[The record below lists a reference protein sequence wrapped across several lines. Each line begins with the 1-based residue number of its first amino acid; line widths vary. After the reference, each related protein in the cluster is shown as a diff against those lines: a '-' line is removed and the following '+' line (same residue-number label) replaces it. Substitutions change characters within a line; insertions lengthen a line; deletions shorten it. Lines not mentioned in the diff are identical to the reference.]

1 MARYQCPSTPFSTP
15 LSGSARQAEARIRNL
30 FQGPKRRPPVWLM
43 ALTLLL
49 IFSCGGLVTCRTAA
63 SPPPEEGAPVFSL
76 TTPGKES
83 VPFSDLLG
91 FSGTAIH
98 TVREDLSDWYEYQI
112 RLPDGTSFSLADTS
126 GLMYHLDLD
135 GDGHPDLLAHDPD
148 GGWLLVWRRWPDGS
162 VRSQDLRQAA
172 AELLGLEGTPWELV
186 ALTFHPQ
193 DEMVSIRSAADPSQI
208 LLTLPL
214 SQLLEAACGG
224 NILLASSGQQGEDL
238 IPLSDTLPFG
248 TYAVFR
254 EGLDLDGTGGTDDSV
269 TVFSYDDDSASG
281 PLTVVEAALG
291 TGEVLTWE
299 LPSTGH
305 PRLLPASFTPS
316 GLQSVVLVLE
326 DRYSNYG
333 AASCFVLAVEE
344 GALTEQVRLGTW
356 EDNADDLAP
365 DCPVIWS
372 AYLHTRPDGL
382 QVLRVPILYDK
393 WHQPEWATL
402 SWTQAGWDLT
412 RDGYLT
418 DTETVTVGPGRT
430 LTLALRCPIP
440 APDDSSQLRYD
451 QIQVL
456 DGGTLLQTIT
466 PDSFTPDSRAA
477 FQGFVAFS
485 PLLDYVDVRDID
497 FDGSE
502 DFGVLCDTTH
512 NEAHCWFVWDE
523 ASGSFRYLTTLGG
536 RLEVLPE
543 TGQLVEGWWTDGPE
557 PVYHALAYNSRGE
570 LVLVP
575 SQSDGLF

>member
-1 MARYQCPSTPFSTP
+1 MTRPCPYTPLSTP

-76 TTPGKES
+76 TTPGEES

-162 VRSQDLRQAA
+162 VRSQNLRQAA

-248 TYAVFR
+248 TYAVFW

-575 SQSDGLF
+575 SQSYGLF

>member
-1 MARYQCPSTPFSTP
+1 MTRPCPYTPLSTP

-76 TTPGKES
+76 TTPGEES

-112 RLPDGTSFSLADTS
+112 RLPDGISFSLADTS

-162 VRSQDLRQAA
+162 VRSQNLRQAA

-224 NILLASSGQQGEDL
+224 NILLASSGHQGQDL

>member
-1 MARYQCPSTPFSTP
+1 MTRPCPYTPLSTP

-63 SPPPEEGAPVFSL
+63 SPPPEEGAPVFSI
-76 TTPGKES
+76 TTPGEES

-162 VRSQDLRQAA
+162 VRSQNLRQAA

-214 SQLLEAACGG
+214 SQLLEAARGG

-254 EGLDLDGTGGTDDSV
+254 EGLDLDGTGGADDSV

-402 SWTQAGWDLT
+402 SWTPAGWDLA

-543 TGQLVEGWWTDGPE
+543 TGQLVEGWWTHGPE

>member
-1 MARYQCPSTPFSTP
+1 MTRPCPYTPLSTP

-30 FQGPKRRPPVWLM
+30 FQGQKRRPPVWLM

-543 TGQLVEGWWTDGPE
+543 TGQLVEGWWTHGPE

>member
-1 MARYQCPSTPFSTP
+1 MTRPCPYTPLSTP

-162 VRSQDLRQAA
+162 VRSQNLRQAA

-356 EDNADDLAP
+356 EDNADDPAP

>member
-1 MARYQCPSTPFSTP
+1 MTRPCPYTPLSTP

-162 VRSQDLRQAA
+162 VRSQNLRQAA

-248 TYAVFR
+248 TYAVFW

-536 RLEVLPE
+536 RLEVLP
-543 TGQLVEGWWTDGPE
+543 
-557 PVYHALAYNSRGE
+557 
-570 LVLVP
+570 
-575 SQSDGLF
+575 

>member
-1 MARYQCPSTPFSTP
+1 MTRPCPYTPLSTP

-49 IFSCGGLVTCRTAA
+49 SFSCGGLVTCRTAA

-135 GDGHPDLLAHDPD
+135 GDGPPDLLAHDPD

>member
-1 MARYQCPSTPFSTP
+1 MTRPCPYTPLSTP

-30 FQGPKRRPPVWLM
+30 FQGQKRRPPVWLM

-76 TTPGKES
+76 TTPGEES

>member
-1 MARYQCPSTPFSTP
+1 MTRPCPYTPLSTP

-30 FQGPKRRPPVWLM
+30 FHGPKRRPPVWLM

-162 VRSQDLRQAA
+162 VRSQNLRQAA

-248 TYAVFR
+248 TYAVFW

>member
-1 MARYQCPSTPFSTP
+1 MTRPCPYTPLSTP

-30 FQGPKRRPPVWLM
+30 FQGQKRRPPVWLM

-76 TTPGKES
+76 TTPGEES

-162 VRSQDLRQAA
+162 VRSQNLRQAA

>member
-1 MARYQCPSTPFSTP
+1 MTRPCPYTPLSTP
-15 LSGSARQAEARIRNL
+15 LSGSARQAEARIRHL

-76 TTPGKES
+76 TTPGEES

-162 VRSQDLRQAA
+162 VRSQNLRQAA

-344 GALTEQVRLGTW
+344 GALTEQVRLGTC

>member
-1 MARYQCPSTPFSTP
+1 MTRPCPYTPLSTP

-76 TTPGKES
+76 TTPGEES

-248 TYAVFR
+248 TYAVFW

-543 TGQLVEGWWTDGPE
+543 TEQLVEGWWTDGPE

>member
-1 MARYQCPSTPFSTP
+1 MTRPCPYTPLSTP

-76 TTPGKES
+76 TTPGEES

-112 RLPDGTSFSLADTS
+112 RLPDGTSFSLSDTS

-148 GGWLLVWRRWPDGS
+148 GGGLLVWRRWPDGS
-162 VRSQDLRQAA
+162 VRSQNLRQAA

-248 TYAVFR
+248 TYAAFW

-543 TGQLVEGWWTDGPE
+543 TEQLVEGWWTHGPE

>member
-1 MARYQCPSTPFSTP
+1 MTRPCPYTPLSTP

-76 TTPGKES
+76 TTPGEES

-162 VRSQDLRQAA
+162 VRSQNLRQAA

-248 TYAVFR
+248 TYAVFW

-536 RLEVLPE
+536 RLEVLP
-543 TGQLVEGWWTDGPE
+543 
-557 PVYHALAYNSRGE
+557 
-570 LVLVP
+570 
-575 SQSDGLF
+575 

>member
-1 MARYQCPSTPFSTP
+1 MTRPCPYTPLSTP

-76 TTPGKES
+76 TTPGEES

-162 VRSQDLRQAA
+162 VRSQNLRQAA

-248 TYAVFR
+248 TYAVFW

-440 APDDSSQLRYD
+440 APDDLSQLRYD

>member
-1 MARYQCPSTPFSTP
+1 MTRPCPYTPLSTP
-15 LSGSARQAEARIRNL
+15 LAGSARQAEARIRNL
-30 FQGPKRRPPVWLM
+30 FQGPNRRPPVWLM

>member
-1 MARYQCPSTPFSTP
+1 MTRPCPYTPLSTP

-76 TTPGKES
+76 TTPGEES

-162 VRSQDLRQAA
+162 VRSQNLRQAA

-248 TYAVFR
+248 TYAVFW
-254 EGLDLDGTGGTDDSV
+254 EGLDLDGTGGADDSV
-269 TVFSYDDDSASG
+269 TAFSYDDDSASG

>member
-1 MARYQCPSTPFSTP
+1 MTRPCPYTPLSTP

-172 AELLGLEGTPWELV
+172 AELLGLEGTPWDLV

-543 TGQLVEGWWTDGPE
+543 TGQLVEGWWTHGPE

>member
-1 MARYQCPSTPFSTP
+1 MTRPCPYTPLSTP

-76 TTPGKES
+76 TTPGEES

-162 VRSQDLRQAA
+162 VRSQNLRQAA

-344 GALTEQVRLGTW
+344 GALTEQVRLGTC

-440 APDDSSQLRYD
+440 AQDDSSQLRYD

>member
-1 MARYQCPSTPFSTP
+1 MTRPCPYTPLSTP

-76 TTPGKES
+76 TTPGEES

-162 VRSQDLRQAA
+162 VRSQNLRQAA

-248 TYAVFR
+248 TYAVFW

-372 AYLHTRPDGL
+372 AYLHTRPDGR

>member
-1 MARYQCPSTPFSTP
+1 MTRPCPYTPLSTP

-162 VRSQDLRQAA
+162 VRSQNLRQAA

-269 TVFSYDDDSASG
+269 TVFSEDDDSASG

-543 TGQLVEGWWTDGPE
+543 TGQLVEGWWTHGPE

>member
-1 MARYQCPSTPFSTP
+1 MTRPCPYTPLSTP

-76 TTPGKES
+76 TTPGEES

-162 VRSQDLRQAA
+162 VRSQNLRQAA

-248 TYAVFR
+248 TYAVFW

-543 TGQLVEGWWTDGPE
+543 TGQLVEGWWTHGPE

>member
-1 MARYQCPSTPFSTP
+1 MTRPCPYTPLSTP

-76 TTPGKES
+76 TTPGEES

-162 VRSQDLRQAA
+162 VRSQNLRQAA

>member
-1 MARYQCPSTPFSTP
+1 MTRPCPYTPLSTP

-76 TTPGKES
+76 TTPGEES

-162 VRSQDLRQAA
+162 VRSQNLRQAA

-344 GALTEQVRLGTW
+344 GALTEQVRLGTC

-543 TGQLVEGWWTDGPE
+543 TGQLVEGWWTHGPE

>member
-1 MARYQCPSTPFSTP
+1 MTRPCPYTPLSTP

-76 TTPGKES
+76 TTPGEES

-162 VRSQDLRQAA
+162 VRSQNLRQAA

-248 TYAVFR
+248 TYAVFW
-254 EGLDLDGTGGTDDSV
+254 EGLDLDGTGGTDESV

>member
-1 MARYQCPSTPFSTP
+1 MTRPCPYTPLSTP

-214 SQLLEAACGG
+214 AQLLEAACGG
-224 NILLASSGQQGEDL
+224 NIQLATSGQQGEDL

-543 TGQLVEGWWTDGPE
+543 TGQLVEGWWTHGPE

>member
-1 MARYQCPSTPFSTP
+1 MTRPCPYTPLSTP

-76 TTPGKES
+76 TTPGEES

-135 GDGHPDLLAHDPD
+135 GDGHPDLLAHDPE
-148 GGWLLVWRRWPDGS
+148 GGWLSVWRRWPDGS
-162 VRSQDLRQAA
+162 VRSQNLRQAA

-224 NILLASSGQQGEDL
+224 LASSGQQGEDL

-248 TYAVFR
+248 TYAVFW

>member
-1 MARYQCPSTPFSTP
+1 MTRPCPYTPLSTP

-162 VRSQDLRQAA
+162 VRSQNLRQAA

-440 APDDSSQLRYD
+440 ALDDSSQLRYD

-543 TGQLVEGWWTDGPE
+543 TGQLVEGWWTHGPE

>member
-1 MARYQCPSTPFSTP
+1 MTRPCPYTPLSTP

-76 TTPGKES
+76 TTPGEES

-248 TYAVFR
+248 TYAVFW

-466 PDSFTPDSRAA
+466 PDSVTPDSRAA

>member
-1 MARYQCPSTPFSTP
+1 MTRPCPYTPLSTP

-76 TTPGKES
+76 TTPGEES

-162 VRSQDLRQAA
+162 VRSQNLRQAA

-248 TYAVFR
+248 TYAVFW

-575 SQSDGLF
+575 SQSEGLF

>member
-1 MARYQCPSTPFSTP
+1 MTRPCPYTPLSTP

-76 TTPGKES
+76 TTPGEES
-83 VPFSDLLG
+83 VTFSDLLG

-248 TYAVFR
+248 TYAVFW

>member
-1 MARYQCPSTPFSTP
+1 MTRPCPYTPLSTP

-63 SPPPEEGAPVFSL
+63 SPPPEEGAPVFPL

-543 TGQLVEGWWTDGPE
+543 TEQLVEGWWTDGPE

>member
-1 MARYQCPSTPFSTP
+1 MTRPCPYTPLSTP

-30 FQGPKRRPPVWLM
+30 FQGPNRRPPVWLM

-63 SPPPEEGAPVFSL
+63 SPPPVEGAPVFSL

>member
-1 MARYQCPSTPFSTP
+1 MTRPCPYTPLSTP

-162 VRSQDLRQAA
+162 VRSQNLRQAA

-543 TGQLVEGWWTDGPE
+543 TEQLVEGWWTDGPE

>member
-1 MARYQCPSTPFSTP
+1 MTRPCPYTPLSTP

-162 VRSQDLRQAA
+162 VRSQNLRQAA

-344 GALTEQVRLGTW
+344 GALTEQVRLGTC

-536 RLEVLPE
+536 PAGGPARDRAA
-543 TGQLVEGWWTDGPE
+543 GGGLVDRW
-557 PVYHALAYNSRGE
+557 A
-570 LVLVP
+570 
-575 SQSDGLF
+575 

>member
-1 MARYQCPSTPFSTP
+1 MTRPCPYTPLSTP

-76 TTPGKES
+76 TTPGEES

-162 VRSQDLRQAA
+162 VRSQNLRQAA

-248 TYAVFR
+248 TYAVFW

>member
-1 MARYQCPSTPFSTP
+1 MTRPCPYTPLSTP

-512 NEAHCWFVWDE
+512 NEAHCWFV
-523 ASGSFRYLTTLGG
+523 LG
-536 RLEVLPE
+536 RSLWLLPLSDHP
-543 TGQLVEGWWTDGPE
+543 GGPAGGPARDRAAGGGLVDPW
-557 PVYHALAYNSRGE
+557 A
-570 LVLVP
+570 
-575 SQSDGLF
+575 

>member
-1 MARYQCPSTPFSTP
+1 MTRPCPYTPLSTP
-15 LSGSARQAEARIRNL
+15 LSGAARQAEARIRNL

-76 TTPGKES
+76 TTPGEES

-162 VRSQDLRQAA
+162 VRSQNLRQAA

-344 GALTEQVRLGTW
+344 GALTEQVRLGTC